1 MNISVLTNEEMQEFK
16 KAMIEEFESILK
28 KHLEKINNEPEVVLL
43 KSHQVQR
50 MLAISPG
57 TLQNMRTNGTLP
69 YSKVGGITYYLKADI
84 LKIIND
90 NKRND

>member
-1 MNISVLTNEEMQEFK
+1 MNISVLTEEDLQAFK
-16 KAMIEEFESILK
+16 HSMIEEFEMVLK
-28 KHLEKINNEPEVVLL
+28 KHIEKVNKEPELVLL

-69 YSKVGGITYYLKADI
+69 FSKVGGITYYIKDDI
-84 LKIIND
+84 LKIIQD

>member
-1 MNISVLTNEEMQEFK
+1 MNVSVLTDEEMQEFK
-16 KAMIEEFESILK
+16 KSMIEEFEMVLK
-28 KHLEKINNEPEVVLL
+28 KHLEKINNEPDFVLL

-69 YSKVGGITYYLKADI
+69 FSKVGGITYYLKDDI
-84 LKIIND
+84 LKIIKD
-90 NKRND
+90 NKRNN